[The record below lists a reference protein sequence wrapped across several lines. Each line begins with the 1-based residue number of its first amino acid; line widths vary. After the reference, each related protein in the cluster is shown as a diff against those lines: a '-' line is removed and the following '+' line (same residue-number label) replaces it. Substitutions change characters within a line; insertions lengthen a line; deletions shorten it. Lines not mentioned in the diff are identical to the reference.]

1 MTVRVGILALDGC
14 VGLSV
19 FGPADLLNTANMIAE
34 QSGRAGPLFE
44 TRIVSMGAEKILT
57 SSGHSL
63 LAEPLGEGSDRFD
76 VIMVPGLGARSF
88 AELEQALDR
97 HRELPELLARF
108 ASEGAIIAATCTG
121 TFFLGRSGLLNGK
134 RATTT
139 WWMADRFRSEFPE
152 VELLDHELLVDE
164 GAFVS
169 SAAGASSLDLTLH
182 LINRLAGPSLAR
194 LSARYLVV
202 DGGRKSQGLYSV
214 PWHSKTRDP
223 LIEKADA
230 WIRALEGHNA
240 SVAELASHLNLSER
254 SLLRKFRKLTGTTPQ
269 AYIRNIRLDLSKQRL
284 EVPRMSIAQIAADAG
299 FSDENAFRKAFAQR
313 TGITPAQYR
322 KQFRHGG
329 RVSPA

>member
-19 FGPADLLNTANMIAE
+19 LGPADLLNTANMIAE
-34 QSGRAGPLFE
+34 QSGRAGPRFE
-44 TRIVSMGAEKILT
+44 TLIVSLGAEKIRT
-57 SSGHSL
+57 SSGHFL
-63 LAEPLGEGSDRFD
+63 FAEPLSERSDRFD
-76 VIMVPGLGARSF
+76 VIMVPGMGAQSF
-88 AELEQALDR
+88 AELDEALDR
-97 HRELPELLARF
+97 HGELPELLARF
-108 ASEGAIIAATCTG
+108 ASEGAIIAAACTG
-121 TFFLGRSGLLNGK
+121 TFLLGRSGLLDGK

-164 GAFVS
+164 GALVS

-182 LINRLAGPSLAR
+182 LISRLAGPSLAR

-230 WIRALEGHNA
+230 WIRALDGRGA
-240 SVAELASHLNLSER
+240 SVADLASHLNLSER

-322 KQFRHGG
+322 KQFRHRG
-329 RVSPA
+329 RVAPA